1 MIYTLKYITDSIKGK
16 DKIMAK
22 KDNNLWDKNF
32 DGDKKDSS
40 KETEGLSRQSF
51 QKKSRGSRSM
61 VLILASVIALFAAA
75 SVVVFMMNRGDFNQA
90 SNPKTEV
97 AQSSKSSKSDSDSK
111 SSSDSSKSSADKQTE
126 KAESESKAS
135 ESESKA
141 SAKKDSE
148 SVKKQ
153 KEAADKQS
161 MAAKKETDQQ
171 QTPKDN
177 NSQSNSS
184 NSTNNAS
191 GKYATV
197 QAGQGVYRV
206 AVNNGIS
213 VQQLLEMNGLTSSS
227 DIQPGQQLRVK

>member
-1 MIYTLKYITDSIKGK
+1 
-16 DKIMAK
+16 MAK

-32 DGDKKDSS
+32 DGDKKDTS

-97 AQSSKSSKSDSDSK
+97 AQSSKSSKSDSK
-111 SSSDSSKSSADKQTE
+111 SSSDSSKSSADKQSE
-126 KAESESKAS
+126 KSESESKAS

-153 KEAADKQS
+153 KEATDKQS

-171 QTPKDN
+171 QTQKDN

>member
-32 DGDKKDSS
+32 DGDKKDTS

-97 AQSSKSSKSDSDSK
+97 AQSSKSSKSDSK
-111 SSSDSSKSSADKQTE
+111 SSSDSSKSSADKQSE
-126 KAESESKAS
+126 KSESESKAS

-153 KEAADKQS
+153 KEATDKQS

-171 QTPKDN
+171 QTQKDN